1 MITTC
6 LDISTLKEGYVQ
18 HNNVELLISI
28 AHHYDSTNESIGSL
42 LSPLIGTWELP
53 PLEIGANRTKHVNIL
68 TLSH

>member
-6 LDISTLKEGYVQ
+6 LDISTLKEAYVQ

-42 LSPLIGTWELP
+42 LRPSYRHLGIAT
-53 PLEIGANRTKHVNIL
+53 IRNRSKQN
-68 TLSH
+68 

>member
-6 LDISTLKEGYVQ
+6 LYISTLKEGYVQ

-53 PLEIGANRTKHVNIL
+53 P
-68 TLSH
+68 